1 MRAVSWKFSGK
12 CNLCLGKVD
21 PKTKNCSR
29 HDKKGC
35 DSDDC
40 AHYVAINSRPF
51 CCVNAKVVDQRLQRT
66 WIQVSAKNPFIRF
79 HFRTVKPT
87 YRADDYAF
95 TWLNF
100 SLTLR

>member
-1 MRAVSWKFSGK
+1 MGAVSWKFSGK
-12 CNLCLGKVD
+12 CNLCPGKVD

-51 CCVNAKVVDQRLQRT
+51 CCENAKVLDQRLQRT
-66 WIQVSAKNPFIRF
+66 WIQVSAKIPLLTVPFQ
-79 HFRTVKPT
+79 
-87 YRADDYAF
+87 
-95 TWLNF
+95 NC
-100 SLTLR
+100 